1 MELKQEDLFNDCEY
15 CSGSGKEPSQTIEGP
30 IRVSSFDPYSND
42 CRQCGGTGIVLTDL
56 GKIFKAFFE
65 KLKQKGMI

>member
-15 CSGSGKEPSQTIEGP
+15 CDGSGKEPSQISEGS
-30 IRVSSFDPYSND
+30 IKVSSFSSDSND
-42 CRQCGGTGIVLTDL
+42 CQKCGGTGIILTDL

-65 KLKQKGMI
+65 KLK